1 MAQAQAPQL
10 ALHVLNVGFGGGTR
24 VCAGLYRVL
33 FGGQAECVVAEG
45 VENIVAQH
53 AVVAGEHV
61 GGDVPQRVADV
72 QAGTGR
78 VREHVL
84 DEEFIGGNIGTVGG
98 GEVSYRVGGFE
109 GVAVVPFLLPTGF
122 DLGGQFSAVAVD
134 GADLD
139 ILRHDN
145 ASPGVGLQVKTLY
158 GVGSRIGGAAEK
170 LHINRHLSANLRCR
184 NWLRQRRM

>member
-84 DEEFIGGNIGTVGG
+84 DEEFIGGNIGTVG
-98 GEVSYRVGGFE
+98 
-109 GVAVVPFLLPTGF
+109 
-122 DLGGQFSAVAVD
+122 
-134 GADLD
+134 
-139 ILRHDN
+139 
-145 ASPGVGLQVKTLY
+145 
-158 GVGSRIGGAAEK
+158 SRIGGAAEK